1 MASPARAGVL
11 ATAVIALSCASL
23 AGCDPQSNSAFHPVA
38 DPTPN
43 AAAIQQQ
50 PPRTS
55 GGEVASSTSNAYAAQ
70 PRSPQ
75 IASAD
80 LAVAG
85 SNSAAVQPQL
95 GAASASSTS
104 TSDYRIMSGDVLQI
118 TVFQVQDFNR
128 EAPVDA
134 GGNIVLPLIG
144 GVPAAGKTVHEV
156 ESEIATRLRAKY
168 LQNPQ
173 VLVTIK
179 DAVGLRVSVQGAVRN
194 PGVIQIRGDTTLTTV
209 LAQSQ
214 GFTDTADTSSV
225 LIIRNTD
232 QGRVAGKVDAGA
244 ILKGSAPDPRIYG
257 GDTIVVDDLFV
268 RTAGKDALN
277 VLGGAAMLRVFF
289 P

>member
-1 MASPARAGVL
+1 VSSFAGAGVL
-11 ATAVIALSCASL
+11 AMTFIALSCASL
-23 AGCDPQSNSAFHPVA
+23 AGCAPQS
-38 DPTPN
+38 
-43 AAAIQQQ
+43 QM
-50 PPRTS
+50 
-55 GGEVASSTSNAYAAQ
+55 
-70 PRSPQ
+70 
-75 IASAD
+75 ASAD
-80 LAVAG
+80 VSVAG
-85 SNSAAVQPQL
+85 SNSAAIQPQP
-95 GAASASSTS
+95 GAASAYAS

-128 EAPVDA
+128 EAQVDA

-156 ESEIATRLRAKY
+156 ESEIAGRLRAKY

-179 DAVGLRVSVQGAVRN
+179 DAVGLRVSVQGAVKN

-209 LAQSQ
+209 LAQAQ
-214 GFTDTADTSSV
+214 GFTDTADKSSV
-225 LIIRNTD
+225 LVVRNTD

-244 ILKGSAPDPRIYG
+244 ILAGSAPDPRIYG
-257 GDTIVVDDLFV
+257 GDMIVVDDSFM
-268 RTAGKDALN
+268 RSAGKDALN

>member
-1 MASPARAGVL
+1 MGGLTGARIL
-11 ATAVIALSCASL
+11 ATTVIALSCASL

-43 AAAIQQQ
+43 AAAIQHQ
-50 PPRTS
+50 TS
-55 GGEVASSTSNAYAAQ
+55 GGEVATSAPNAYAAQ

-80 LAVAG
+80 VG
-85 SNSAAVQPQL
+85 VQPQL
-95 GAASASSTS
+95 GAASAS

-128 EAPVDA
+128 ETQVDA

-156 ESEIATRLRAKY
+156 ESEIAGRLRAKY
-168 LQNPQ
+168 LQDPQ

-209 LAQSQ
+209 IAQSQ
-214 GFTDTADTSSV
+214 GFTDTADPSSV

-257 GDTIVVDDLFV
+257 GDTIVVDDSFV

>member
-1 MASPARAGVL
+1 VCRLAGTGLL
-11 ATAVIALSCASL
+11 ATTVIALSCVGL
-23 AGCDPQSNSAFHPVA
+23 AGCAPQSNSAFPAVA

-50 PPRTS
+50 PPQTS
-55 GGEVASSTSNAYAAQ
+55 GRDVATSTANAYAGQ
-70 PRSPQ
+70 PQPPQ
-75 IASAD
+75 MASAD
-80 LAVAG
+80 VAVAG
-85 SNSAAVQPQL
+85 SNSAAVQPQPG
-95 GAASASSTS
+95 GATAS
-104 TSDYRIMSGDVLQI
+104 SDYRIMSGDVLQI

-128 EAPVDA
+128 DAQVDA

-156 ESEIATRLRAKY
+156 ESEIAGRLRAKY

-179 DAVGLRVSVQGAVRN
+179 DAVGLRVSVQGAVKN
-194 PGVIQIRGDTTLTTV
+194 PGVVQIRGDTTLTTV
-209 LAQSQ
+209 LAQAQ
-214 GFTDTADTSSV
+214 GFSDTADKSSV

-232 QGRVAGKVDAGA
+232 QGRVAAKVDAGA
-244 ILKGSAPDPRIYG
+244 ILAASAPDPRIYG
-257 GDTIVVDDLFV
+257 GDTIVVDDSFV
-268 RTAGKDALN
+268 RMAGKDALN

>member
-1 MASPARAGVL
+1 
-11 ATAVIALSCASL
+11 
-23 AGCDPQSNSAFHPVA
+23 
-38 DPTPN
+38 
-43 AAAIQQQ
+43 
-50 PPRTS
+50 
-55 GGEVASSTSNAYAAQ
+55 
-70 PRSPQ
+70 
-75 IASAD
+75 
-80 LAVAG
+80 
-85 SNSAAVQPQL
+85 
-95 GAASASSTS
+95 
-104 TSDYRIMSGDVLQI
+104 MSGDVLQI

-179 DAVGLRVSVQGAVRN
+179 DAVGLRVSVQGAVRS

-257 GDTIVVDDLFV
+257 GDTIVVDDSFV

>member
-1 MASPARAGVL
+1 VGSLTGTGLL
-11 ATAVIALSCASL
+11 ATTVIALSCVSL
-23 AGCDPQSNSAFHPVA
+23 AGCDPQSNSAFHAVA

-43 AAAIQQQ
+43 AAATQQQ
-50 PPRTS
+50 PPQTS
-55 GGEVASSTSNAYAAQ
+55 GRDAATSTSNPHPTLLQ
-70 PRSPQ
+70 SPQ

-80 LAVAG
+80 VAAAG
-85 SNSAAVQPQL
+85 SNSAAIQP
-95 GAASASSTS
+95 GAASAYAS

-128 EAPVDA
+128 EAQVDA

-156 ESEIATRLRAKY
+156 ESEVAGRLRAKY

-179 DAVGLRVSVQGAVRN
+179 DAVGLRVSVQGAVKN

-209 LAQSQ
+209 LAQAQ
-214 GFTDTADTSSV
+214 GFTDTADKSSV
-225 LIIRNTD
+225 LVVRNTD

-244 ILKGSAPDPRIYG
+244 ILAGSAPDPRIYG
-257 GDTIVVDDLFV
+257 GDMIVVDDSFM
-268 RTAGKDALN
+268 RSAGKDALN

>member
-1 MASPARAGVL
+1 VGSLTGTGLL
-11 ATAVIALSCASL
+11 ATTVIALSCVSL
-23 AGCDPQSNSAFHPVA
+23 AGCDPQSNSAFHAVA

-43 AAAIQQQ
+43 AAATQQQ
-50 PPRTS
+50 PPQTS
-55 GGEVASSTSNAYAAQ
+55 GRDAATSTSNPHPTLLQ
-70 PRSPQ
+70 SPQ

-80 LAVAG
+80 VAAAG
-85 SNSAAVQPQL
+85 SNSAAIQP
-95 GAASASSTS
+95 GAASAYAS

-128 EAPVDA
+128 EAQVDA

-156 ESEIATRLRAKY
+156 ESEVAGRLRAKY

-179 DAVGLRVSVQGAVRN
+179 DAVGLRVSVQGAVKS

-214 GFTDTADTSSV
+214 GFTDTADKSSV
-225 LIIRNTD
+225 LVIRNTD
-232 QGRVAGKVDAGA
+232 QGRVAAKVDAGA
-244 ILKGSAPDPRIYG
+244 ILAGSAPDPPIHG
-257 GDTIVVDDLFV
+257 GDMIVVDDSFI
-268 RTAGKDALN
+268 RSAGKDALT
-277 VLGGAAMLRVFF
+277 LLSGASALRFLF

>member
-1 MASPARAGVL
+1 VGSLTGTGLL
-11 ATAVIALSCASL
+11 ATTVIALSCVSL
-23 AGCDPQSNSAFHPVA
+23 AGCDPQSNSAFNAVA

-50 PPRTS
+50 PPQPS
-55 GGEVASSTSNAYAAQ
+55 GGDIATSTSNAYAAQ
-70 PRSPQ
+70 PRP
-75 IASAD
+75 
-80 LAVAG
+80 VA
-85 SNSAAVQPQL
+85 A
-95 GAASASSTS
+95 S
-104 TSDYRIMSGDVLQI
+104 TSDYRIMAGDVLQI

-128 EAPVDA
+128 EAQVDA

-156 ESEIATRLRAKY
+156 ESEVAGRLRAKY

-179 DAVGLRVSVQGAVRN
+179 DAVGLRVSVQGAVKS

-214 GFTDTADTSSV
+214 GFTDTADKSSV
-225 LIIRNTD
+225 LVIRNTD
-232 QGRVAGKVDAGA
+232 QGRVAAKVDAGA
-244 ILKGSAPDPRIYG
+244 ILAGSAPDPPIHG
-257 GDTIVVDDLFV
+257 GDMIVVDDSFI
-268 RTAGKDALN
+268 RSAGKDALT
-277 VLGGAAMLRVFF
+277 LLSGASALRFLF

>member
-1 MASPARAGVL
+1 VGSLADAGVL
-11 ATAVIALSCASL
+11 ATTFVALSCASL
-23 AGCDPQSNSAFHPVA
+23 AGCAPG
-38 DPTPN
+38 PTPS
-43 AAAIQQQ
+43 AAALQQQ
-50 PPRTS
+50 PPQTS
-55 GGEVASSTSNAYAAQ
+55 GRDATSTSNGYVGQ
-70 PRSPQ
+70 PQPPQ
-75 IASAD
+75 MASAD
-80 LAVAG
+80 IAVAG
-85 SNSAAVQPQL
+85 SNSAAIQPQP
-95 GAASASSTS
+95 GAASAYASA
-104 TSDYRIMSGDVLQI
+104 SDYRIMSGDVLQI

-128 EAPVDA
+128 DAQVDA
-134 GGNIVLPLIG
+134 AGNVFLPLIG

-156 ESEIATRLRAKY
+156 ESEIARRLRAKY

-179 DAVGLRVSVQGAVRN
+179 DAVGLRVSVQGAVKN

-257 GDTIVVDDLFV
+257 GDTIMVDDSFV

>member
-1 MASPARAGVL
+1 VGSLAGTRLL

-23 AGCDPQSNSAFHPVA
+23 AGCAPQSNGAFHAVA

-43 AAAIQQQ
+43 TAALQLQ
-50 PPRTS
+50 PPQTLGRDTT
-55 GGEVASSTSNAYAAQ
+55 STSNGYVGQ
-70 PRSPQ
+70 PQPPQ
-75 IASAD
+75 MASAD
-80 LAVAG
+80 VAVAG
-85 SNSAAVQPQL
+85 SNSAAIQPGP
-95 GAASASSTS
+95 GAASAYAS

-128 EAPVDA
+128 EAQVDA

-156 ESEIATRLRAKY
+156 ESEIAGRLRAKY

-179 DAVGLRVSVQGAVRN
+179 DAVGLRVSVQGAVKS

-214 GFTDTADTSSV
+214 GFTDTADKSSV
-225 LIIRNTD
+225 LVIRNTD
-232 QGRVAGKVDAGA
+232 QGRVAAKVDAGA
-244 ILKGSAPDPRIYG
+244 ILAGSAPDPPIHG
-257 GDTIVVDDLFV
+257 GDMIVVDDSFI
-268 RTAGKDALN
+268 RSAGKDALT
-277 VLGGAAMLRVFF
+277 LLSGASALRFLF